1 MNDMKEYHIAMLYYE
16 NDYILDPLLFDRF
29 SCEWELMFT
38 DYRKSSTID
47 EWNGVMF
54 EFKQARRGNKQ
65 S

>member
-1 MNDMKEYHIAMLYYE
+1 
-16 NDYILDPLLFDRF
+16 
-29 SCEWELMFT
+29 MFT